1 MKKEIILGFIKK
13 NSPTLLTVV
22 GVAGMFGMTV
32 LAVKSTP
39 KAADI
44 LNEYKTGEKKTEDKV
59 ILLKQMAPLYLPSLL
74 LGMSSA
80 FCIFYGH
87 SLEVKRTAALL
98 TLYQLSETARSE
110 YKSKVIETIGE
121 KKETD
126 IVKKIAEDRIKN
138 TPVDDMVVQTASKGE
153 LFYDAVFGKYFWAKN
168 EAEVDNAFAM
178 VNKFIQRDGGACLE
192 DLWDIVQ
199 MHGDTTLGRELGW
212 DDQMDDIVEA
222 KWLPGY
228 IDTPIGVPAKAFV
241 YSVNPVYEY
250 SY

>member
-1 MKKEIILGFIKK
+1 MKKEIILGFIKN
-13 NSPTLLTVV
+13 NSPTILTVV
-22 GVAGMFGMTV
+22 GVAGLFGMTV

-138 TPVDDMVVQTASKGE
+138 TPVDDMVVQTASQGK
-153 LFYDAVFGKYFWAKN
+153 LFYDATFGRYFRAKN
-168 EAEVDNAFAM
+168 ESEVDNAFALI
-178 VNKFIQRDGGACLE
+178 NKFIIRDGDACVE
-192 DLWDIVQ
+192 DFWDIVNVQ
-199 MHGDTTLGRELGW
+199 GDTTIGRELGW
-212 DDQMDDIVEA
+212 DNQMEDVVEA
-222 KWLPGY
+222 RWLPGY
-228 IDTPIGVPAKAFV
+228 IDTPWGEPAKAFI
-241 YSVNPVYEY
+241 YSVHPIFEY
-250 SY
+250 GY